1 MTRTITHLILAAAVH
16 TRAAGEHEGLNAV
29 KASKLEETGGGF
41 HVGVNVNEGV
51 LDGRAHA
58 RPRGHVHDPLDAFGL
73 KNARDER
80 SITQVPL
87 EKADAVGAVLAEEHG
102 DIGALGADI
111 VIVVNLYREKQKGRK
126 QTKTHTNQNEI
137 ALW

>member
-1 MTRTITHLILAAAVH
+1 M
-16 TRAAGEHEGLNAV
+16 
-29 KASKLEETGGGF
+29 KASKLEETGCGF
-41 HVGVNVNEGV
+41 HVGVHVNEGV

-58 RPRGHVHDPLDAFGL
+58 RPRGHVHHPLDAFGL

-111 VIVVNLYREKQKGRK
+111 IIVVNLSREKKMEK
-126 QTKTHTNQNEI
+126 K
-137 ALW
+137 